1 MVEMADMD
9 VRIEA
14 QLNLPGDVFQFG
26 FAGIVQVIKEH
37 EGARDVVDW
46 LVFDGRQDA
55 LA

>member
-1 MVEMADMD
+1 MPHMHMG
-9 VRIEA
+9 IET
-14 QLNLPGDVFQFG
+14 QFHFPGDVFQFG
-26 FAGIVQVIKEH
+26 FTGIVQVIKEH